1 MKSVVVHVKRFL
13 MLNTICSYLS
23 NVYTHKF
30 FSPKVRKS
38 ILTAEITLL
47 TIIQDTRYDI
57 HNAVFG
63 HPCPLNFMIVS
74 TYLAGFLSYQLI
86 FLPVTP
92 LPVALR
98 RIGKA

>member
-1 MKSVVVHVKRFL
+1 
-13 MLNTICSYLS
+13 
-23 NVYTHKF
+23 
-30 FSPKVRKS
+30 
-38 ILTAEITLL
+38 
-47 TIIQDTRYDI
+47 
-57 HNAVFG
+57 
-63 HPCPLNFMIVS
+63 MIVS